1 MIDTT
6 LFYRFLEW
14 LTRGRGL
21 YRRISDTRIKLPARY
36 IRYFPA
42 DYEAANF
49 SLLQQ
54 HIRPGSVVLDI
65 GAHIGLFSVIA
76 AKWSGGDGR
85 VYAFEP
91 APTTYRVLE
100 RTIRMNHL
108 NEQVV
113 AVSSAMGLTT
123 GTIDFFVSD
132 NEADNSNSLVPY
144 KSDRS
149 LRAIPV
155 ELDSIDHFVL
165 RQDIEKVD
173 FIKIDVE
180 GAEYDTLRGGLE
192 VIARDRPVVIL
203 AIHPEPILNRNDSL
217 EDIYTVLEQLPYHI
231 LLDGKPVSKALF
243 CANRALIDLHLI
255 PR

>member
-1 MIDTT
+1 
-6 LFYRFLEW
+6 
-14 LTRGRGL
+14 
-21 YRRISDTRIKLPARY
+21 
-36 IRYFPA
+36 
-42 DYEAANF
+42 
-49 SLLQQ
+49 
-54 HIRPGSVVLDI
+54 
-65 GAHIGLFSVIA
+65 
-76 AKWSGGDGR
+76 
-85 VYAFEP
+85 
-91 APTTYRVLE
+91 
-100 RTIRMNHL
+100 MNHL

-123 GTIDFFVSD
+123 GTIDFYVSD

-144 KSDRS
+144 KSDRP

-155 ELDSIDHFVL
+155 ELGSIDHFVSK
-165 RQDIEKVD
+165 QDIEKVD

-192 VIARDRPVVIL
+192 VIARDRPVLML

-231 LLDGKPVSKALF
+231 LLDGKPVSKAVF